1 MKFFVYILLTGLV
14 ALLFTSACSD
24 TETVQI
30 PVDEINKLTF
40 TGTDVGFSG
49 PASTFSGRSE
59 LILVNQ
65 GQGFDNLLI
74 AKLTGANTVDNLPAQ
89 GNQELYNN
97 LPSWIIPIGGP
108 GKVPPGKT
116 SSITVNL
123 EAGNYVLIRFG
134 TDENNVTIP
143 AWDLRV
149 PFTVAQSAN
158 SLALEPDFD
167 MLMNMIDFGYTVSD
181 EYKPGVGSAIVKEG
195 SHIIK
200 ITNMGKIPHEVILA
214 KFDKGKRAVDYPG
227 WKRNTQGNGGGN
239 LVPIMLEDGTF
250 PTTPPTATIWGGST
264 IIAANG
270 VAYLHVDLVPAN
282 YLMYCTL
289 PNPQTENPNFS
300 AGMIEEFS
308 VIAK

>member
-1 MKFFVYILLTGLV
+1 MKFLIYILVSGL
-14 ALLFTSACSD
+14 ATMLLTSACGG
-24 TETVQI
+24 TETIQA

-40 TGTDVGFSG
+40 TGKDVGFSG
-49 PASTFSGRSE
+49 PASTFSGRAE
-59 LILVNQ
+59 IILVNT

-74 AKLTGANTVDNLPAQ
+74 AKLTGGNTVKELPVQ
-89 GNQELYNN
+89 GNQELYEN
-97 LPSWIIPIGGP
+97 LPSWVIPIGGP

-116 SSITVNL
+116 ASITVNL

-134 TDENNVTIP
+134 TNENNVTIP

-149 PFTVAQSAN
+149 PFTVAQSAG

-181 EYKPGVGSAIVKEG
+181 EYKPGVGRAIVKEG
-195 SHIIK
+195 PHLIK

-214 KFDKGKRAVDYPG
+214 KFDEGKRAVDYPG
-227 WKRNTQGNGGGN
+227 WMRNTQGNGGGN
-239 LVPIMLEDGTF
+239 LVPIALEDGTI
-250 PTTPPTATIWGGST
+250 PTTPPPTTIWGGST
-264 IIAANG
+264 IIGTNG
-270 VAYLHVDLVPAN
+270 ITYLQTDLVPGN

-289 PNPQTENPNFS
+289 PNSQSGNPNLS
-300 AGMIEEFS
+300 SGMIEEFS

>member
-1 MKFFVYILLTGLV
+1 MKFFVYVLLTGLV
-14 ALLFTSACSD
+14 TLIFTLGCGK

-30 PVDEINKLTF
+30 PVDEINKLNF
-40 TGTDVGFSG
+40 VGKDIGFSG
-49 PASTFSGRSE
+49 PASTLSGRSE
-59 LILVNQ
+59 MILANQ

-74 AKLTGANTVDNLPAQ
+74 AKLTGGNTVDNLPAQ

-108 GKVPPGKT
+108 GKVPPGET
-116 SSITVNL
+116 ASITINL

-181 EYKPGVGSAIVKEG
+181 EYKPGIGRAIVKEG
-195 SHIIK
+195 PHLIK

-214 KFDKGKRAVDYPG
+214 KFDDGKRAVDYPG
-227 WKRNTQGNGGGN
+227 WMRNTQGNGGGN
-239 LVPIMLEDGTF
+239 LVPIALEDGTL
-250 PTTPPTATIWGGST
+250 PTTPPPTTIWGGST
-264 IIAANG
+264 IIGTNG
-270 VAYLHVDLVPAN
+270 IAYLHTDLVPGN

-289 PNPQTENPNFS
+289 PNSQSGNPNLS
-300 AGMIEEFS
+300 SGMIEEFS